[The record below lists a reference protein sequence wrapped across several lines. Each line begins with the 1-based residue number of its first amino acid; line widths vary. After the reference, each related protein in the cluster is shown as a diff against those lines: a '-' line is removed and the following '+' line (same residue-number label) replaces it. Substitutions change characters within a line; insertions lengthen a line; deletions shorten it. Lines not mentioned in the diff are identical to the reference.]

1 MCGGV
6 VLATLL
12 FNATTISFVVHV
24 LGLDKPSRS
33 DEYLNALARLHA
45 VRESRNRLRELD
57 FEDQVV
63 SDHLDVAE
71 TDAEDLLARSNLNA
85 AEQKSVLTLRGLHIE
100 RETYQNLS
108 DAGLLPPIATRTLME
123 EIDTE
128 IEEEEAGGVRL
139 DAARRAALQWY
150 ARLHRWLLS
159 RLPQPLGEDL
169 AEVAYIEVCARR
181 LAAHKAVEE
190 LELFKTL
197 PGVDEHIV
205 DDAKRT
211 FAHWEESAG
220 KRLETL
226 GADVSVDRT
235 VMHRRQAKALTRIA
249 VVEALHDLVTAGVI
263 SQAVADAAATR
274 VSGEVDQAGT

>member
-1 MCGGV
+1 M
-6 VLATLL
+6 

-33 DEYLNALARLHA
+33 DEYLDALARLLA

-57 FEDQVV
+57 FEDQLV
-63 SDHLDVAE
+63 SAHLDVAE

-100 RETYQNLS
+100 RETYQSLS

-150 ARLHRWLLS
+150 GRLHRWLLS

-181 LAAHKAVEE
+181 LAARKAVEE

-220 KRLETL
+220 KRLEIL

-235 VMHRRQAKALTRIA
+235 VMHRRQAKALSRIA